1 MLSQSSPCPR
11 STRRC
16 LVDPARDPHLDEAAR
31 CGRLS
36 SGAWGK
42 ERRGAKELRS
52 LLADEGFELRGPEI
66 VLIAE
71 SFDPEVILAAEWLAK
86 FRIPIAAFSDFRR
99 RVQGDTLIS
108 IDQTFPLPGVDDL
121 YVLRSARAVEGED

>member
-1 MLSQSSPCPR
+1 M
-11 STRRC
+11 
-16 LVDPARDPHLDEAAR
+16 
-31 CGRLS
+31 
-36 SGAWGK
+36 
-42 ERRGAKELRS
+42 
-52 LLADEGFELRGPEI
+52 
-66 VLIAE
+66 IAE

-121 YVLRSARAVEGED
+121 YVLRSARAVEGEDGRSWEDVLKDVSLPFVRRRRRRLRRRI